1 MFGLDKDTGNL
12 IIIISVLGILACL
25 CLWLL
30 RSLNII
36 LKNHDIKKV
45 ENYLSW
51 IGVSLAFLILLM
63 IFVTAGDLG
72 ILLLVGSI
80 VSFLLMMVGLIAKNT
95 EIAKTGRGW
104 FLPFFLIFI
113 LRTFLFEPYQIPSGS
128 MLPGLKVGDFIL
140 VKKFTYGIK
149 VNRTGPPIAFGKDPE
164 LGDVVVF
171 IPPHDHRPFVKR
183 LIGKPGDR
191 ITYINKKIYV
201 NGKPINQKLLSEKD
215 NLRIYEELLNDR
227 TIQIQ
232 QITSRINYPEEWEV
246 PKDMYFVV
254 GDNRDNSNDS
264 RYWGFVPREN
274 FMGTADYIWM
284 SWECWTCAPS
294 FKEQV
299 KLINV

>member
-12 IIIISVLGILACL
+12 IIIISVLGILTCL

-72 ILLLVGSI
+72 ILLMVGSI
-80 VSFLLMMVGLIAKNT
+80 VSFLLMAVGLIAKNT

-215 NLRIYEELLNDR
+215 NLRIYEELLKDR

-246 PKDMYFVV
+246 PKGMYFVV

-294 FKEQV
+294 FKRAG
-299 KLINV
+299 KIN

>member
-1 MFGLDKDTGNL
+1 MFGLYKDTGNL
-12 IIIISVLGILACL
+12 IIIISVLGILTCL

-30 RSLNII
+30 KSLNII

-80 VSFLLMMVGLIAKNT
+80 VSFLLMLVGLIAKNT

-171 IPPHDHRPFVKR
+171 IPPNDHRPFVKR

-215 NLRIYEELLNDR
+215 NLRTYEETLNDK

-232 QITSRINYPEEWEV
+232 QFTSRINYPEEWVV

-294 FKEQV
+294 FKRAG
-299 KLINV
+299 KIN

>member
-12 IIIISVLGILACL
+12 IIIISVLGILTCL
-25 CLWLL
+25 CVWLL
-30 RSLNII
+30 KSLNII
-36 LKNHDIKKV
+36 LKNHDITKV

-80 VSFLLMMVGLIAKNT
+80 VSFLLMLVGLIAKNT

-215 NLRIYEELLNDR
+215 NLRTYEETLNDK

-232 QITSRINYPEEWEV
+232 QFTSRINYPEEWVV

-294 FKEQV
+294 FKRAG
-299 KLINV
+299 KIN

>member
-12 IIIISVLGILACL
+12 IIIISVLGILTCL

-30 RSLNII
+30 KSLNII
-36 LKNHDIKKV
+36 LKNRDIKDV

-72 ILLLVGSI
+72 ILLLIGSI
-80 VSFLLMMVGLIAKNT
+80 VSFLLMVVGLIAKNT
-95 EIAKTGRGW
+95 EITKTGRGW
-104 FLPFFLIFI
+104 FFPFFLIFV

-128 MLPGLKVGDFIL
+128 MMPGLKVGDFIL

-149 VNRTGPPIAFGKDPE
+149 VNRTGPPMAFGKDPE

-201 NGKPINQKLLSEKD
+201 NGKPINQKLLSEED
-215 NLRIYEELLNDR
+215 NIRIYEEKLNDK

-232 QITSRINYPEEWEV
+232 QIISRINYSEEWVV

-294 FKEQV
+294 FKRAG
-299 KLINV
+299 KIN

>member
-30 RSLNII
+30 KSLNII

-215 NLRIYEELLNDR
+215 NLRIYEELLKDR

-246 PKDMYFVV
+246 PKGMYFVV

-294 FKEQV
+294 FKRAG
-299 KLINV
+299 KIN

>member
-12 IIIISVLGILACL
+12 IIIISVLGILTCL
-25 CLWLL
+25 CVWLL
-30 RSLNII
+30 KSLNII
-36 LKNHDIKKV
+36 LKNHDITKV

-80 VSFLLMMVGLIAKNT
+80 VSFLLMVVGLIAKNT

-171 IPPHDHRPFVKR
+171 IPPNDHRPFVKR

-215 NLRIYEELLNDR
+215 NLRTYEETLNDK

-232 QITSRINYPEEWEV
+232 QFTSRINYPEEWVV

-294 FKEQV
+294 FKRAG
-299 KLINV
+299 KIN

>member
-12 IIIISVLGILACL
+12 IIIISVLGILTCL

-30 RSLNII
+30 KSLNII
-36 LKNHDIKKV
+36 LKNRDIKDV

-72 ILLLVGSI
+72 ILLLIGSI
-80 VSFLLMMVGLIAKNT
+80 VSFLLMVVGLIAKNT
-95 EIAKTGRGW
+95 EITKTGRGW
-104 FLPFFLIFI
+104 FFPFFLIFV

-128 MLPGLKVGDFIL
+128 MMPGLKVGDFIL

-149 VNRTGPPIAFGKDPE
+149 VNRTGPPMAFGKDPE

-191 ITYINKKIYV
+191 ITLINKKIYV
-201 NGKPINQKLLSEKD
+201 NGKPINQKLLSEED
-215 NLRIYEELLNDR
+215 NVRIYEEKLNDK

-232 QITSRINYPEEWEV
+232 QIISRINYSEEWVV

-294 FKEQV
+294 FKRAG
-299 KLINV
+299 KIN

>member
-12 IIIISVLGILACL
+12 IIIISILGILACL

-264 RYWGFVPREN
+264 RYCGFVPREN

-294 FKEQV
+294 FKRAG
-299 KLINV
+299 KIN

>member
-1 MFGLDKDTGNL
+1 VFGLDKDTGNL
-12 IIIISVLGILACL
+12 IIIISVLGILTCL

-30 RSLNII
+30 KSLNII
-36 LKNHDIKKV
+36 LKNRDIKDV

-72 ILLLVGSI
+72 ILLLIGSI
-80 VSFLLMMVGLIAKNT
+80 VSFLLMVVGLIAKNT
-95 EIAKTGRGW
+95 EITKTGRGW

-128 MLPGLKVGDFIL
+128 MMPGLKVGDFIL

-149 VNRTGPPIAFGKDPE
+149 VNRTGPPMAFGKDPE

-201 NGKPINQKLLSEKD
+201 NGKPINQKLLSEED
-215 NLRIYEELLNDR
+215 NIRIYEEKLNDK

-232 QITSRINYPEEWEV
+232 QIISRINYSEEWVV

-294 FKEQV
+294 FKRAG
-299 KLINV
+299 KIN

>member
-12 IIIISVLGILACL
+12 IIIISVLGILTCL

-30 RSLNII
+30 KSLNII
-36 LKNHDIKKV
+36 LKNHDITKV

-80 VSFLLMMVGLIAKNT
+80 VSFLLMLVGLIAKNT

-149 VNRTGPPIAFGKDPE
+149 VKRTGPPIAFGKDPE

-171 IPPHDHRPFVKR
+171 IPPNDHRPFVKR

-215 NLRIYEELLNDR
+215 NLRTYEETLNDK

-232 QITSRINYPEEWEV
+232 QFTSRINYPEEWVV

-294 FKEQV
+294 FKRAG
-299 KLINV
+299 KIN

>member
-12 IIIISVLGILACL
+12 IIIISVLGILTCL

-80 VSFLLMMVGLIAKNT
+80 VSFLLMMVGLIVKNT

-215 NLRIYEELLNDR
+215 NLRIYEELLKDR

-246 PKDMYFVV
+246 PKGMYFVV

-294 FKEQV
+294 FKRAG
-299 KLINV
+299 KIN

>member
-1 MFGLDKDTGNL
+1 MFGLDKDNGNL
-12 IIIISVLGILACL
+12 IIIISVLGILTCL

-30 RSLNII
+30 KSLNII

-80 VSFLLMMVGLIAKNT
+80 VSFLLMVVGLIAKNI
-95 EIAKTGRGW
+95 EITKTGRGW
-104 FLPFFLIFI
+104 FLPFFLIFV
-113 LRTFLFEPYQIPSGS
+113 LRTFIFEPYQIPSGS

-294 FKEQV
+294 FKRAG
-299 KLINV
+299 KIN

>member
-12 IIIISVLGILACL
+12 IIIISVLGILICVF
-25 CLWLL
+25 LWFL
-30 RSLNII
+30 RSLNLIF
-36 LKNHDIKKV
+36 KNHDIKEV

-72 ILLLVGSI
+72 ILLLIGSL
-80 VSFLLMMVGLIAKNT
+80 VSFLIMLAGLAAKNI
-95 EIAKTGRGW
+95 EIVKTGRGW

-149 VNRTGPPIAFGKDPE
+149 INRTGPPIAFGKDPE

-191 ITYINKKIYV
+191 ISYINKKIYV
-201 NGKPINQKLLSEKD
+201 NGKPINQKLLSEED
-215 NLRIYEELLNDR
+215 NLRIYEEILNDK

-232 QITSRINYPEEWEV
+232 QITSRINYPEEWIV

-264 RYWGFVPREN
+264 RYWGYVPREN

-294 FKEQV
+294 FKRAG
-299 KLINV
+299 KIN

>member
-12 IIIISVLGILACL
+12 IIIISVLGILICVF
-25 CLWLL
+25 LWFL
-30 RSLNII
+30 RSLNLIF
-36 LKNHDIKKV
+36 KNHDIKEV

-72 ILLLVGSI
+72 ILLLIGSL
-80 VSFLLMMVGLIAKNT
+80 VSFLLMLAGLAAKNI
-95 EIAKTGRGW
+95 EIVRTGRGW

-149 VNRTGPPIAFGKDPE
+149 INRTGPPIAFGKDPE

-201 NGKPINQKLLSEKD
+201 NGKPVNQKLLSEED
-215 NLRIYEELLNDR
+215 NLRIYEEILNDK

-232 QITSRINYPEEWEV
+232 QITSRINYPEEWTV

-264 RYWGFVPREN
+264 RYWGYVPREN

-294 FKEQV
+294 FKRAG
-299 KLINV
+299 KIN

>member
-12 IIIISVLGILACL
+12 IIIISVLGILICVF
-25 CLWLL
+25 LWFL
-30 RSLNII
+30 RSLNLIF
-36 LKNHDIKKV
+36 KNHDIKEV

-72 ILLLVGSI
+72 ILLLIGSI
-80 VSFLLMMVGLIAKNT
+80 VSFLLMLAGLAAKNI
-95 EIAKTGRGW
+95 EIVRTGRGW

-149 VNRTGPPIAFGKDPE
+149 INRTGPPIAFGKDPE

-191 ITYINKKIYV
+191 ISYINKKIYV
-201 NGKPINQKLLSEKD
+201 NGKPINQKLLSEED
-215 NLRIYEELLNDR
+215 NLRIYEEILNDK

-232 QITSRINYPEEWEV
+232 QITSRINYPEEWIV

-264 RYWGFVPREN
+264 RYWGYVPREN

-294 FKEQV
+294 FKRAG
-299 KLINV
+299 KIN

>member
-12 IIIISVLGILACL
+12 IIIISVLGILICVF
-25 CLWLL
+25 LWFL
-30 RSLNII
+30 RSLNLIF
-36 LKNHDIKKV
+36 KNHDIKEV

-72 ILLLVGSI
+72 ILLLIGSL
-80 VSFLLMMVGLIAKNT
+80 VSFLLMLAGLAAKNI
-95 EIAKTGRGW
+95 EIVKTGRGW

-149 VNRTGPPIAFGKDPE
+149 INRTGPPIAFGKDPE

-191 ITYINKKIYV
+191 ISYINKKIYV
-201 NGKPINQKLLSEKD
+201 NGKPINQKLLSEED
-215 NLRIYEELLNDR
+215 NLRIYEEILNDK

-232 QITSRINYPEEWEV
+232 QITSRINYPEEWIV

-264 RYWGFVPREN
+264 RYWGYVPREN

-284 SWECWTCAPS
+284 SWVCWTCAPS
-294 FKEQV
+294 FLRGGK
-299 KLINV
+299 IN

>member
-12 IIIISVLGILACL
+12 IIIISVLGILTCL

-30 RSLNII
+30 KSLNII
-36 LKNHDIKKV
+36 LKNHDITKV

-80 VSFLLMMVGLIAKNT
+80 VSFLLMLVGLIAKNT

-171 IPPHDHRPFVKR
+171 IPPNDHRPFVKR

-215 NLRIYEELLNDR
+215 NLRTYEETLNDK

-232 QITSRINYPEEWEV
+232 QFTSRINYPEEWVV

-254 GDNRDNSNDS
+254 GDNTDNSNDS

-294 FKEQV
+294 FKRAG
-299 KLINV
+299 KIN

>member
-12 IIIISVLGILACL
+12 IIIISVLGILICVF
-25 CLWLL
+25 LWLL
-30 RSLNII
+30 RSLNLIF
-36 LKNHDIKKV
+36 KNHDIKAV

-51 IGVSLAFLILLM
+51 IGVSLAFVILLM

-72 ILLLVGSI
+72 ILLLIGSI
-80 VSFLLMMVGLIAKNT
+80 VSFLLMLAGLAAKNI
-95 EIAKTGRGW
+95 EIVRTGRGW

-149 VNRTGPPIAFGKDPE
+149 INRTGPPIAFGKDPE

-201 NGKPINQKLLSEKD
+201 NGKPINQKLLSEED
-215 NLRIYEELLNDR
+215 NLRIYEEILSDK

-232 QITSRINYPEEWEV
+232 QITSRINYPEEWIV

-264 RYWGFVPREN
+264 RYWGYVPREN

-294 FKEQV
+294 FKRAG
-299 KLINV
+299 KIN

>member
-36 LKNHDIKKV
+36 LKHHDIKKV

-149 VNRTGPPIAFGKDPE
+149 VKRTGPPIAFGKDPE

-171 IPPHDHRPFVKR
+171 IPPNDHRPFVKR

-246 PKDMYFVV
+246 PKGMYFVV

-294 FKEQV
+294 FKRAG
-299 KLINV
+299 KIN

>member
-12 IIIISVLGILACL
+12 IIIISVLGILTCL

-51 IGVSLAFLILLM
+51 IGVSLAFLILLL

-215 NLRIYEELLNDR
+215 NLRIYEELLKDR

-246 PKDMYFVV
+246 PKGMYFVV

-294 FKEQV
+294 FKRAG
-299 KLINV
+299 KIN

>member
-80 VSFLLMMVGLIAKNT
+80 VSFLLMMVGLIAKNA

-246 PKDMYFVV
+246 PKGMYFVV

-294 FKEQV
+294 FKRAG
-299 KLINV
+299 KIN

>member
-12 IIIISVLGILACL
+12 IIIISVLGILICVF
-25 CLWLL
+25 LWFL
-30 RSLNII
+30 RSLNLIF
-36 LKNHDIKKV
+36 KNHDIKEV

-72 ILLLVGSI
+72 ILLLIGSL
-80 VSFLLMMVGLIAKNT
+80 VSFLLMLAGLAAKNI
-95 EIAKTGRGW
+95 EIVKTGRGW

-149 VNRTGPPIAFGKDPE
+149 INRTGPPIAFGKDPE

-191 ITYINKKIYV
+191 ISYINKKIYV
-201 NGKPINQKLLSEKD
+201 NGKPINQKLLSEED
-215 NLRIYEELLNDR
+215 NLRIYEEILNDK

-232 QITSRINYPEEWEV
+232 QITSRINYPEEWII
-246 PKDMYFVV
+246 PKNMYFVV

-264 RYWGFVPREN
+264 RYWGFVPSEN
-274 FMGTADYIWM
+274 FMGTAEYIWM

-294 FKEQV
+294 FKRAG
-299 KLINV
+299 KIN

>member
-51 IGVSLAFLILLM
+51 IGVFLAFLILLM
-63 IFVTAGDLG
+63 IFATAGDLG

-80 VSFLLMMVGLIAKNT
+80 VSFLLMMVGFIAKNT

-149 VNRTGPPIAFGKDPE
+149 INRTGPPIAFGKDPE

-246 PKDMYFVV
+246 PKGMYFVV

-294 FKEQV
+294 FKRAG
-299 KLINV
+299 KIN

>member
-12 IIIISVLGILACL
+12 IIIISVLGILTCL

-36 LKNHDIKKV
+36 LENHDIKKF

-80 VSFLLMMVGLIAKNT
+80 VSFLLMVVGLIAKNT

-104 FLPFFLIFI
+104 FAPFFLIFI

-294 FKEQV
+294 LKRAG
-299 KLINV
+299 KIN

>member
-12 IIIISVLGILACL
+12 IIIISVLGILTCL

-30 RSLNII
+30 KSLNII
-36 LKNHDIKKV
+36 LKNHDITKV

-80 VSFLLMMVGLIAKNT
+80 VSFLLMLVGLIAKNT

-215 NLRIYEELLNDR
+215 NLRTYEETLNDK

-232 QITSRINYPEEWEV
+232 QFTSRINYPEEWVV

-294 FKEQV
+294 FKRAG
-299 KLINV
+299 KIN

>member
-12 IIIISVLGILACL
+12 IIIISVLGILTCL

-30 RSLNII
+30 KSLNII
-36 LKNHDIKKV
+36 LKNRDIRDV

-72 ILLLVGSI
+72 ILLLIGSI
-80 VSFLLMMVGLIAKNT
+80 VSFLLMVVGLIAKNT
-95 EIAKTGRGW
+95 EITKTGRGW

-128 MLPGLKVGDFIL
+128 MMPGLKVGDFIL

-149 VNRTGPPIAFGKDPE
+149 VNRTGPPMAFGKDPE

-201 NGKPINQKLLSEKD
+201 NGKPINQKLLSEED
-215 NLRIYEELLNDR
+215 NIMIYEETLDDK

-232 QITSRINYPEEWEV
+232 QITSRINYPEEWVV

-294 FKEQV
+294 FKRAG
-299 KLINV
+299 KIN

>member
-80 VSFLLMMVGLIAKNT
+80 VSFLLMVVGLIAKNT

-215 NLRIYEELLNDR
+215 NLRTYEETLNDK

-232 QITSRINYPEEWEV
+232 QFTSRINYPEEWVV

-264 RYWGFVPREN
+264 RYWGPVPREN
-274 FMGTADYIWM
+274 LVGKAFYIWM
-284 SWECWTCAPS
+284 FWNFDSYYSLFDRVGNKIE
-294 FKEQV
+294 
-299 KLINV
+299 

>member
-36 LKNHDIKKV
+36 LKNYDIKKV

-171 IPPHDHRPFVKR
+171 IPPNDHRPFVKR

-215 NLRIYEELLNDR
+215 NLRTYEETLNDK

-232 QITSRINYPEEWEV
+232 QFTSRINYPEEWVV

-294 FKEQV
+294 FKRAG
-299 KLINV
+299 KIN

>member
-12 IIIISVLGILACL
+12 IIIISVLGILTCL

-45 ENYLSW
+45 EDYLSW

-80 VSFLLMMVGLIAKNT
+80 VSFLLMVVGLIAKNT

-104 FLPFFLIFI
+104 FAPFFLIFI

-149 VNRTGPPIAFGKDPE
+149 VKRTGPPIAFGKDPE

-171 IPPHDHRPFVKR
+171 IPPNDHRPFVKR

-215 NLRIYEELLNDR
+215 NLRTYEETLNDK

-232 QITSRINYPEEWEV
+232 QFTSRINYPEEWVV

-294 FKEQV
+294 FKRAG
-299 KLINV
+299 KIN